1 MTLLGKLLEHFNR
14 VLQGEAKLLTASVK
28 PALENALLRGIY
40 HMILAVIGLYGAL
53 CLIGP
58 WSCSYPDESAATVS
72 HLIASRSPF
81 GHSEHSEAYLG
92 SDSLV

>member
-1 MTLLGKLLEHFNR
+1 VKL
-14 VLQGEAKLLTASVK
+14 
-28 PALENALLRGIY
+28 ALENALLRGIY

-58 WSCSYPDESAATVS
+58 RSCSYPDGSAATVS
-72 HLIASRSPF
+72 HLIASRFAF
-81 GHSEHSEAYLG
+81 GYCEHSGAYLG